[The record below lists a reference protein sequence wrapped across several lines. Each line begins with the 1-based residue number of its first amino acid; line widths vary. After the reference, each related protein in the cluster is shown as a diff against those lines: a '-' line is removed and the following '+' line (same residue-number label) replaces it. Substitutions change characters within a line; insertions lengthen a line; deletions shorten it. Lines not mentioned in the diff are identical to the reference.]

1 MKKLAFLLALCLLLA
16 PLCACAE
23 ESEQPT
29 TYTFTASGVQIAIDA
44 EAAPILSALGEW
56 SAFDESPSCA
66 FEGMD
71 KVYTYNAYEIE
82 TYCQKNVDYVAKVR
96 LLDDSVKTAKGIA
109 IGAKKAD
116 VTAAYGTPTTESE
129 TELTYQASGM
139 RLQFLLR
146 NGIVSG
152 IQYLKNEKN

>member
-71 KVYTYNAYEIE
+71 KLYIYGGFRRSTHKIYTA
-82 TYCQKNVDYVAKVR
+82 R
-96 LLDDSVKTAKGIA
+96 
-109 IGAKKAD
+109 
-116 VTAAYGTPTTESE
+116 
-129 TELTYQASGM
+129 
-139 RLQFLLR
+139 
-146 NGIVSG
+146 
-152 IQYLKNEKN
+152 